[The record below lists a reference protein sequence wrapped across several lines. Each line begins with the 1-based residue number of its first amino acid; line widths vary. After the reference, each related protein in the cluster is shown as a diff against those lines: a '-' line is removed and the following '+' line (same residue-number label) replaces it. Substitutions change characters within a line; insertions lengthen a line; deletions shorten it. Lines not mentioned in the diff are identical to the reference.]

1 MEPVSIASVTL
12 ASILATLPVDGQPIS
27 QSSIT
32 TTIRPAIA
40 GQWEIDLSQSSP
52 FSEPT
57 HQVGVKRDTLNLDI
71 TIEKTT
77 EPKVTA
83 DKSDGVFIQTERRII
98 ASSSTTRPLI
108 EKNNRSIDQNG
119 SHLQAKNT
127 QCRELYYFGADN
139 EMWAISGAERTYGRY
154 LVTHGEEGLPIIAI
168 QTVFD
173 NNEVD
178 CSGNKVDQTNEALL
192 AYLDHNDNKMQWCA
206 DPEGKDCF
214 MTFTK
219 VLP

>member
-12 ASILATLPVDGQPIS
+12 ASILATLPVDGQPMS

-40 GQWEIDLSQSSP
+40 GQWEIDLSQSNTV
-52 FSEPT
+52 SEQT
-57 HQVGVKRDTLNLDI
+57 NLAVKRDSLGSEVNV
-71 TIEKTT
+71 EKNP

-83 DKSDGVFIQTERRII
+83 GKSDGVFIQTERRIT
-98 ASSSTTRPLI
+98 AGSSTTRQLV
-108 EKNNRSIDQNG
+108 EKSNRSMDKSG
-119 SHLQAKNT
+119 SNWQANNT

-178 CSGNKVDQTNEALL
+178 CSGNKVDQTDEALL
-192 AYLDHNDNKMQWCA
+192 AYLDHKDNKMQWCA
-206 DPEGKDCF
+206 DAEGKDCF